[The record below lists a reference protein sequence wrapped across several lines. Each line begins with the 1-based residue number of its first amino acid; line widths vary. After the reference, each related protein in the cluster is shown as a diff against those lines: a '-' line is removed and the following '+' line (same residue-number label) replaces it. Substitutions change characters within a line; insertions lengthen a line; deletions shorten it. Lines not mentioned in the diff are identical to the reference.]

1 MSARF
6 GKLALAALSAS
17 MLLLPAGLQAQD
29 PAAPPAQDPAAPPAQ
44 DNVTIGP
51 PQLRGF
57 QLPGTTT
64 TPAPQEEP
72 PATPATTDAPPAG
85 TTETPAPA
93 PDPNAPA
100 APAPAAGA
108 DDGARD
114 PERAAPERTRPPVRA
129 PGEPATAPASDVP
142 LSAPEAQDAAPGAPS
157 EPDIA
162 AEQAAEPGSA
172 LRWLYLFLAVVIAA
186 AAALFVA
193 RKLRTAGVEGAE
205 EAYYAEPAPEKP
217 QAVIAP
223 SPAPASVAEP
233 APEPAP
239 AAASKAS
246 GPVVSTLLR
255 PGPAKAA
262 PVRQP
267 VPAQPAPTP
276 PAPPAPS
283 APAPAVAAGS
293 GVVGLAIRPW
303 LNLEFIPDR
312 AAATQTEAVVQY
324 ELLIKNV
331 GNMVAGN
338 IRVQARMF
346 NAGADQDEQINAF
359 FSQKIGTGPSVSK
372 VLAIPP
378 RKGARLRS
386 AVSMSNEEV
395 REISVQG
402 RRLFIPLVAI
412 NVLYEWGNGR
422 SGQTAASYLVGREPD
437 APEGKM
443 GPFRLD
449 LGPRVYRSVG
459 QRPNKVALVV

>member
-6 GKLALAALSAS
+6 GKLALAALSAA
-17 MLLLPAGLQAQD
+17 MLLLPAGLQ
-29 PAAPPAQDPAAPPAQ
+29 AQ

-64 TPAPQEEP
+64 TAAPQEAP
-72 PATPATTDAPPAG
+72 PAAAPATPPAAAEPSPAG
-85 TTETPAPA
+85 TVSPPAETPAPA
-93 PDPNAPA
+93 PDPNASAPA
-100 APAPAAGA
+100 APAPAAEA
-108 DDGARD
+108 VSARN
-114 PERAAPERTRPPVRA
+114 PERPPPERTRAPVPAATPR
-129 PGEPATAPASDVP
+129 EPAKTAPAGDAP
-142 LSAPEAQDAAPGAPS
+142 LLAPQTPDAAPVAPS
-157 EPDIA
+157 APSIA
-162 AEQAAEPGSA
+162 AEQAAAPGSA
-172 LRWLYLFLAVVIAA
+172 LHWLYLLLGVAIAA
-186 AAALFVA
+186 AVGLFVA
-193 RKLRTAGVEGAE
+193 RKLRTAGVNGAE
-205 EAYYAEPAPEKP
+205 EAYYAEPAPAEA
-217 QAVIAP
+217 QADIAP
-223 SPAPASVAEP
+223 SPAPAAAAETAPPAEP
-233 APEPAP
+233 AV
-239 AAASKAS
+239 ASKPS
-246 GPVVSTLLR
+246 GPVVSTLR
-255 PGPAKAA
+255 RAAPAKPA
-262 PVRQP
+262 VRQP
-267 VPAQPAPTP
+267 APA
-276 PAPPAPS
+276 
-283 APAPAVAAGS
+283 APAPAAAG

-338 IRVQARMF
+338 IRVAARMF

-359 FSQKIGTGPSVSK
+359 FSQPIGTGPSVSK

-386 AVSMSNEEV
+386 AVSMGNEEV

-412 NVLYEWGNGR
+412 NILYEWGNGR
-422 SGQTAASYLVGREPD
+422 VGQTAASYLVGREPD

>member
-6 GKLALAALSAS
+6 GKLALAALSVA
-17 MLLLPAGLQAQD
+17 MLMLPAGLQ
-29 PAAPPAQDPAAPPAQ
+29 AQ

-57 QLPGTTT
+57 LLPGTTT
-64 TPAPQEEP
+64 TPAPQEVP
-72 PATPATTDAPPAG
+72 PETPTTAPPTTTGSPPAPPA
-85 TTETPAPA
+85 ETPAPA

-100 APAPAAGA
+100 PPAPVVAA

-114 PERAAPERTRPPVRA
+114 AERAAPERTRPPVRDA
-129 PGEPATAPASDVP
+129 TREPATAPASD
-142 LSAPEAQDAAPGAPS
+142 APRVAPDTLDAAPIAPS
-157 EPDIA
+157 KPSMTAEP
-162 AEQAAEPGSA
+162 AAEPGSA
-172 LRWLYLFLAVVIAA
+172 LRWLYLLLAVATAA
-186 AAALFVA
+186 AAGLLVA
-193 RKLRTAGVEGAE
+193 RKLRTAGVEEAE
-205 EAYYAEPAPEKP
+205 EAYYAEPAPAEP
-217 QAVIAP
+217 QVEIVP
-223 SPAPASVAEP
+223 SPAAAAVAEP

-239 AAASKAS
+239 AAAAKPS
-246 GPVVSTLLR
+246 GPVVSTLRR
-255 PGPAKAA
+255 PAAAKPA

-267 VPAQPAPTP
+267 VPAQPAP
-276 PAPPAPS
+276 
-283 APAPAVAAGS
+283 APAAPAAAAAGS
-293 GVVGLAIRPW
+293 GGVVGLAIRPW

-338 IRVQARMF
+338 IRAEARMF

-359 FSQKIGTGPSVSK
+359 FSQPIGTGPSVSK

-422 SGQTAASYLVGREPD
+422 VGQTAASYLVGREPD

>member
-1 MSARF
+1 MSERF
-6 GKLALAALSAS
+6 RKQALAALSAA
-17 MLLLPAGLQAQD
+17 LLMLPAGLQAQEQD
-29 PAAPPAQDPAAPPAQ
+29 QAQDQ

-72 PATPATTDAPPAG
+72 SAAPTTTPGSPPAG
-85 TTETPAPA
+85 TTPPAETPASSEPSAPAVPA
-93 PDPNAPA
+93 P
-100 APAPAAGA
+100 APAPAAGT
-108 DDGARD
+108 DGGASSR
-114 PERAAPERTRPPVRA
+114 ERTRSERTREPVRDVA
-129 PGEPATAPASDVP
+129 PREPATAPPSEVP
-142 LSAPEAQDAAPGAPS
+142 LTAPEAPQAAPS
-157 EPDIA
+157 EPSITSG
-162 AEQAAEPGSA
+162 QAAEPGSGWN
-172 LRWLYLFLAVVIAA
+172 WLYLLLAVAIAA
-186 AAALFVA
+186 AAGLFVA
-193 RKLRTAGVEGAE
+193 RKLGGARVDE
-205 EAYYAEPAPEKP
+205 EQRATFAEPVPAEP
-217 QAVIAP
+217 QAEIAP
-223 SPAPASVAEP
+223 SSALPTPAEP
-233 APEPAP
+233 TEPAP
-239 AAASKAS
+239 AVASRPS

-255 PGPAKAA
+255 PAPPTPASA
-262 PVRQP
+262 PQP
-267 VPAQPAPTP
+267 VPAQPAR
-276 PAPPAPS
+276 PAPVPA
-283 APAPAVAAGS
+283 APAPAVSAGS

-338 IRVQARMF
+338 IRVAARMF

-359 FSQKIGTGPSVSK
+359 FSQKIGTGPSISK

-422 SGQTAASYLVGREPD
+422 IGQTAASYLVGREPD

>member
-6 GKLALAALSAS
+6 GKLALAVLSVA
-17 MLLLPAGLQAQD
+17 MLMLPTGLQAQD
-29 PAAPPAQDPAAPPAQ
+29 QAQ

-72 PATPATTDAPPAG
+72 PATPPATEAPPAG
-85 TTETPAPA
+85 TAETPAPA

-100 APAPAAGA
+100 APARAAEA

-114 PERAAPERTRPPVRA
+114 PERVAPERTRPPVRA
-129 PGEPATAPASDVP
+129 PLEPATAPASDVP
-142 LSAPEAQDAAPGAPS
+142 LSAPEALDAAPVAPS
-157 EPDIA
+157 EPSVA

-186 AAALFVA
+186 AVALFVA
-193 RKLRTAGVEGAE
+193 RKLRTAGVEEA
-205 EAYYAEPAPEKP
+205 EAYYAEPAPEEP
-217 QAVIAP
+217 QAGIAR

-239 AAASKAS
+239 PVASKPA

-255 PGPAKAA
+255 PAPAGPASA
-262 PVRQP
+262 RQP
-267 VPAQPAPTP
+267 VPAQPAHPA
-276 PAPPAPS
+276 PAPPAPA
-283 APAPAVAAGS
+283 APAPAVSAGS

-338 IRVQARMF
+338 IRVAARMF

-412 NVLYEWGNGR
+412 NVLYEWGNRR